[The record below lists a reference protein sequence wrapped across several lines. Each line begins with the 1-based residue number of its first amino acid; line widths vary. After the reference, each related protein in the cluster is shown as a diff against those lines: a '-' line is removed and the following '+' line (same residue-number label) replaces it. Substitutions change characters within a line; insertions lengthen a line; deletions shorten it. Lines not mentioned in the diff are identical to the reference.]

1 MAGSKVVGLT
11 STYAAEQI
19 GEALRKFKAKPGEPM
34 TDAAKVAVQRVI
46 DATKKEVV
54 DVDKLLERGPLED
67 CFCKE
72 NYMNTKAF
80 LNDSHNAEM
89 LKMSEKFSSRISS
102 YYMGSDVEVAR
113 QFYHDANE
121 LCKENGVK
129 EQITKIRNFLKKQAG
144 KSVDAKATKFQDA
157 SLDELRK
164 NSNCKATTINLSD
177 DALTA
182 LREKLKP
189 LNPDA

>member
-1 MAGSKVVGLT
+1 
-11 STYAAEQI
+11 
-19 GEALRKFKAKPGEPM
+19 M

-89 LKMSEKFSSRISS
+89 
-102 YYMGSDVEVAR
+102 
-113 QFYHDANE
+113 
-121 LCKENGVK
+121 
-129 EQITKIRNFLKKQAG
+129 
-144 KSVDAKATKFQDA
+144 
-157 SLDELRK
+157 
-164 NSNCKATTINLSD
+164 
-177 DALTA
+177 
-182 LREKLKP
+182 
-189 LNPDA
+189 